1 MSALGVDW
9 VAATAAG
16 STGLRGGEAVR
27 WRVAGAGGG
36 SVAVVAGATAAG
48 FCLVPAVAAVG
59 PALRVIGRGFGM
71 GTFGLAQAPVAS
83 PDNPTASIRLV
94 ATTDVSTVVTAFDRN
109 AGVRAKGVTVVLR
122 SESIDR
128 VRIC

>member
-1 MSALGVDW
+1 
-9 VAATAAG
+9 
-16 STGLRGGEAVR
+16 
-27 WRVAGAGGG
+27 
-36 SVAVVAGATAAG
+36 
-48 FCLVPAVAAVG
+48 
-59 PALRVIGRGFGM
+59 M
-71 GTFGLAQAPVAS
+71 GTFGLAQASVAS